1 MALLETRLCAAAD
14 TSLRRDL
21 DGRLKPRGE
30 PRYLP
35 GNVVRVAPGDSQ
47 KARLVSQ
54 HSVPDRSKLPCLL
67 SRSELERYSQVSGK
81 IKLEM
86 DKGTSPPGTYA
97 AEPLKRQ
104 GRRATSMAWVSRIV
118 DMDQVEY
125 RLSENAGCYVRLDGE
140 SAGQALDAVTDAQVD
155 YRMTA
160 DEDSGLV
167 WIGEGLADVGL
178 VAGAPLDE
186 AGKEAARALANG
198 VHPRT
203 GERLVAAELRAHP
216 KAQLAGARLVEAIEQ
231 AAAAARCEPE
241 ELLADTPKQQKKYAT
256 LARMVNAQG
265 ERHRLQVD
273 SLHRIARVAGI
284 DLADVYGADELAKAH
299 AHEKDRVNVRVRA
312 YDIVA
317 DLTKSASTLW
327 ALLGP
332 DKEADFRALVHAAKR
347 EAFAE
352 LERWVGYSVASE
364 EGQRHRIAT
373 GGLLGWSVE
382 HQSARPV
389 DDTPGDPHLHV
400 HLVVANIA
408 RCEDGKWRAIAN
420 GGMDLHRHARAFDA
434 LFKARVRALANER
447 FGVRY
452 ERDPRTRAWEIV
464 GVPAELRA
472 HYSRRAA
479 QVDAL
484 AGAEASR
491 DEKLRVSAVT
501 RHAKHDEGDIDLR
514 AYWRHR
520 AEALGID
527 IEAMVAAAAPGPG
540 PDAGLAAGGRPGP
553 QIPPPDAIAREVF
566 DPEHGLTSS
575 EKEFHR
581 AQLLAAVAN
590 ACPYGLDA
598 AALEELADQVLAVPG
613 FARAL
618 PHRGSVAMSHTDRYT
633 TQDILDAEQVIVDQA
648 RTRYGD
654 GSAQLTADQAAAALD
669 VFEVASGFTLADE
682 QRATVHRL
690 LTTGHGV
697 DAVIG
702 VAGSGKTSL
711 MEACRTGWAAIGMT
725 YAGASLS
732 AVAAQNLFEGS
743 GIPVRTVASW
753 LQRIESGTGLRGID
767 VLVLDEAVMTDD
779 RSLAR
784 LLTAAAATGT
794 KVIGV
799 GDPQQLQ
806 AIGPGGGF
814 EEIHRLVRG
823 TVLHTNRRQKDA
835 AERLALEVWRDG
847 AREQALRMLA
857 GGGRVHATD
866 TAEQAHAQI
875 LTAWNEAR
883 SRWPDAHDTVA
894 NLVVL
899 AARNADVDV
908 LNAGAQAIRRAAG
921 ELGTTRTY
929 ARPRGEKLT
938 LAVGDIV
945 RVRQNDYRS
954 RRGAGPDV
962 LNGYRAVVT
971 AIDDDRNVQ
980 ITWRR
985 ESGAYGQ
992 AWLSPGQI
1000 TYGAV
1005 SLGYAMTIAASQGL
1019 TTDTALLYGLG
1030 ANAFALYP
1038 GITRARTENHLWLP
1052 TAVLENE
1059 ETRARLGE
1067 PATDTERLD
1076 RALHAYAKLLKQD
1089 QPDGMVS
1096 DQLRAAPEPVDPAPS
1111 DEPEFPSWND
1121 QGVRPFGGWPYSQLT
1136 AKLTDLTRRAT
1147 HAERAGSERAREA
1160 TAGDVELA
1168 RQPSPG
1174 HRIAAETAALIDRA
1188 EQLNKLAQQ
1197 HADTAT
1203 RAGAE
1208 AARAREILAAVQRA
1222 SDRSRIALRMA
1233 GTSRAEQ
1240 QQLIAQYAAQA
1251 DAAEQAHQQAL
1262 QAAQAAQREAW
1273 ETSSAS
1279 PLARA
1284 IRGHDG
1290 EGQVPTAA
1298 VQLELLARMRTQL
1311 PALEERINTDRAE
1324 AVRRARVQVVE
1335 LQTSAKTLR
1344 TDAARVEAEQE
1355 LRRCIAEQA
1364 PHQHRQEASARDGA
1378 LQQQARQRVAAQR
1391 RRAGD
1396 LWGESVSPVM
1406 RPGPR
1411 TGR

>member
-1 MALLETRLCAAAD
+1 
-14 TSLRRDL
+14 
-21 DGRLKPRGE
+21 
-30 PRYLP
+30 
-35 GNVVRVAPGDSQ
+35 
-47 KARLVSQ
+47 
-54 HSVPDRSKLPCLL
+54 
-67 SRSELERYSQVSGK
+67 
-81 IKLEM
+81 
-86 DKGTSPPGTYA
+86 
-97 AEPLKRQ
+97 
-104 GRRATSMAWVSRIV
+104 MAWVSRIV

-125 RLSENAGCYVRLDGE
+125 RLSENAGCYVPLDGE
-140 SAGQALDAVTDAQVD
+140 SAGEAAEPLADAQVD
-155 YRMTA
+155 YRMATT
-160 DEDSGLV
+160 EESGLV
-167 WIGEGLADVGL
+167 WIGEGLAEVGL
-178 VAGAPLDE
+178 VAGAPLDA

-198 VHPRT
+198 VHPQT
-203 GERLVAAELRAHP
+203 GERLVPAVVRAHP
-216 KAQLAGARLVEAIEQ
+216 KAQLVGARLVEAIEQ
-231 AAAAARCEPE
+231 AAAAAGREPE
-241 ELLADTPKQQKKYAT
+241 ELFTRTPKQQRKYT
-256 LARMVNAQG
+256 QLARMVNAQG

-273 SLHRIARVAGI
+273 SLHRIARAAGI
-284 DLADVYGADELAKAH
+284 DLEDVYGADELAEAR
-299 AHEKDRVNVRVRA
+299 AHERDRVNVRVRA
-312 YDIVA
+312 YDVVA

-332 DKEADFRALVHAAKR
+332 DREADFRALVHEAKR

-352 LERWVGYSVASE
+352 LEQWIGYGMASE
-364 EGQRHRIAT
+364 DGRMHRIAT

-452 ERDPRTRAWEIV
+452 EREHRTGAWEIV
-464 GVPAELRA
+464 GIPAELRA

-491 DEKLRVSAVT
+491 DEKLRVSAET
-501 RHAKHDEGDIDLR
+501 RHAKHDEGNIDLR
-514 AYWRHR
+514 AHWRRR
-520 AEALGID
+520 AEGLGID
-527 IEAMVAAAAPGPG
+527 VDAMVAAAAPGPG
-540 PDAGLAAGGRPGP
+540 PDAGLATGGPTGP

-575 EKEFHR
+575 DKEFHR

-590 ACPYGLDA
+590 ASPYGLNTDA
-598 AALEELADQVLAVPG
+598 LDQLADQVLAVPG
-613 FARAL
+613 YARAL
-618 PHRGSVAMSHTDRYT
+618 PHRGSVAMSNTDRYT

-648 RTRYGD
+648 RSRYAD
-654 GSAQLTADQAAAALD
+654 GSAQLTADQAAAALG
-669 VFEVASGFTLADE
+669 VFEVASGFALGDE
-682 QRATVHRL
+682 QRATVQRL
-690 LTTGHGV
+690 LTAGHGV

-711 MEACRTGWAAIGMT
+711 MEACRTGWDAVGMT

-753 LQRIESGTGLRGID
+753 LQRIESGAGLRGID

-857 GGGRVHATD
+857 DSGRVHATD
-866 TAEQAHAQI
+866 TAEQAHAEI

-899 AARNADVDV
+899 AARNAYVDV
-908 LNAGAQAIRRAAG
+908 LNDGAQAIRRAAG
-921 ELGTTRTY
+921 ELGTTHTY
-929 ARPRGEKLT
+929 ARPRGERLT

-985 ESGAYGQ
+985 ESGTYGQ

-1000 TYGAV
+1000 AHGAL

-1052 TAVLENE
+1052 TAVLEDE
-1059 ETRARLGE
+1059 ETRAHLGE
-1067 PATDTERLD
+1067 PGSEAERLD

-1096 DQLRAAPEPVDPAPS
+1096 DQLRAAPEPVAPAPS
-1111 DEPEFPSWND
+1111 DEPEFPSWD
-1121 QGVRPFGGWPYSQLT
+1121 DKAARPCGGWAYSQLT
-1136 AKLTDLTRRAT
+1136 AKLTELSRRAAQ
-1147 HAERAGSERAREA
+1147 AERAAGEWAREV
-1160 TAGDVELA
+1160 TAGAVELA

-1174 HRIAAETAALIDRA
+1174 RRIAAETSILIDRA

-1197 HADTAT
+1197 HTDTAA
-1203 RAGAE
+1203 RAGAD
-1208 AARAREILAAVQRA
+1208 AARAREILDTVQRA
-1222 SDRSRIALRMA
+1222 SDRSRIALRLA

-1240 QQLIAQYAAQA
+1240 QQLIAQYAAQS
-1251 DAAEQAHQQAL
+1251 DAAEQAHQQAV

-1273 ETSSAS
+1273 ETISAS
-1279 PLARA
+1279 PLASA
-1284 IRGHDG
+1284 IRGHAVD
-1290 EGQVPTAA
+1290 GQVPTAA
-1298 VQLELLARMRTQL
+1298 AQLELLDRMRTQL
-1311 PALEERINTDRAE
+1311 PALEERINADRAE
-1324 AVRRARVQVVE
+1324 TVRRARSQAVE
-1335 LQTSAKTLR
+1335 FRASAETFR
-1344 TDAARVEAEQE
+1344 TDAAGIKAEQE
-1355 LRRCIAEQA
+1355 LRRRIAEQA
-1364 PHQHRQEASARDGA
+1364 PGQHQREAAARDEALQHQARRVTSQRRSEEQLRRKPAPSARSGP
-1378 LQQQARQRVAAQR
+1378 QI
-1391 RRAGD
+1391 
-1396 LWGESVSPVM
+1396 
-1406 RPGPR
+1406 RP
-1411 TGR
+1411 